1 MASIRHDHAGVCCWH
16 GQQSPHQPN
25 AAKYLLPVQVSQV
38 QVAQGVQ
45 GFRKTTEVMPCF
57 RANTCVDL
65 SALLSQCADITTMAC
80 GVGKF
85 SLKRLSA
92 GPTCSGLSANMG
104 EPCEINKP
112 GNVCKFML
120 RSLKPAVL
128 QHRKKVCIAKCTLF
142 NAMLQLC
149 NVV

>member
-1 MASIRHDHAGVCCWH
+1 M
-16 GQQSPHQPN
+16 
-25 AAKYLLPVQVSQV
+25 PVLTS
-38 QVAQGVQ
+38 
-45 GFRKTTEVMPCF
+45 
-57 RANTCVDL
+57 N
-65 SALLSQCADITTMAC
+65 ALLSQCADITTMAC

-128 QHRKKVCIAKCTLF
+128 QHRKKVCAAKCTF
-142 NAMLQLC
+142 VQRYVAALQRCL
-149 NVV
+149 NW